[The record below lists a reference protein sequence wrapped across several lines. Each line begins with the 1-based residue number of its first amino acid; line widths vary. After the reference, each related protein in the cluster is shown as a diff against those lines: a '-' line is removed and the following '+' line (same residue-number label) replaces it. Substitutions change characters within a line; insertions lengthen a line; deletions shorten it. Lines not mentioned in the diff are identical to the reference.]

1 MRYNFIYRLQF
12 INAENPYNWPLNK
25 KNIMT
30 PEKYYKYW
38 LTQTEYR
45 FNDKNNSQTA
55 KKYSCKNIRHT
66 YKWSYIQ
73 FKNRSKFLYL
83 IPIKLADI

>member
-1 MRYNFIYRLQF
+1 MLKTHI
-12 INAENPYNWPLNK
+12 IGPLNNN
-25 KNIMT
+25 NIMT
-30 PEKYYKYW
+30 GKNIANIA
-38 LTQTEYR
+38 LRTEYR
-45 FNDKNNSQTA
+45 FNNKNNSQTA